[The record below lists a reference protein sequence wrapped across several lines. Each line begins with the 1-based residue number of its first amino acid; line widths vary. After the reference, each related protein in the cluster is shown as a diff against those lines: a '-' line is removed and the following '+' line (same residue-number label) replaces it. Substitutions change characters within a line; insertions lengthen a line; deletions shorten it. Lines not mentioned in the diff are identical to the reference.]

1 MAQYKKLTLLKVS
14 IIVFALLTL
23 VYGIGYLFFP
33 LSLVKMSGGEPIPT
47 GWLRWSGGVL
57 LSLTIGSILVYR
69 NLKNQESLV
78 ITFALGTLFSGL
90 ALLYN
95 LLFEI
100 TGNIWFTIIPIIFTL
115 ISSALLWWGWYQA
128 KDILKGRFSETE

>member
-1 MAQYKKLTLLKVS
+1 MAQNNESIVLKVS
-14 IIVFALLTL
+14 LIVFTVLTL

-33 LSLVKMSGGEPIPT
+33 QTLVDLSGGGSVPS

-57 LSLTIGSILVYR
+57 ISLGIGAILVFR
-69 NLKNQESLV
+69 NLEKQDTLV

-95 LLFEI
+95 LFFAI
-100 TGNIWFTIIPIIFTL
+100 SGNTWFTALPAIITL
-115 ISSALLWWGWYQA
+115 ISSALLWWGRFQA
-128 KDILKGRFSETE
+128 RDILKYRKSD

>member
-1 MAQYKKLTLLKVS
+1 MAQNNKLTLLKVAL
-14 IIVFALLTL
+14 IVFAVLTF
-23 VYGIGYLFFP
+23 VYGIGYSFFP
-33 LSLVKMSGGEPIPT
+33 QSLVKMAGGNPIPS

-57 LSLTIGSILVYR
+57 ISLAIGAILVFR

-95 LLFEI
+95 LIFELI
-100 TGNIWFTIIPIIFTL
+100 GETSFTLIPLIVTL
-115 ISSALLWWGWYQA
+115 ISSALLWWGWFYA
-128 KDILKGRFSETE
+128 REVLRSSSPGAE